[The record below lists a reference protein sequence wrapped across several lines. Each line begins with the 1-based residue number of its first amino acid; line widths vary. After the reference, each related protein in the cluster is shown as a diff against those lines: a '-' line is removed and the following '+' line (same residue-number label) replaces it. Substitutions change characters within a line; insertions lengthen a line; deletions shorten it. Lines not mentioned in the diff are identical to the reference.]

1 LGFTV
6 ISQLLPYI
14 EQDNIYKQIDFTVAA
29 NSPNNAAVTLMP
41 IKTLLCP
48 ADLLDAPA
56 TQGGGN
62 NYFANYGS
70 EPQFFQTKDIANGV
84 FALRDVN
91 GISMVKI
98 FDGTSNTTAFAE
110 LSKGDFNNA
119 VYTKPDWLNAS
130 SVGMPT
136 TADQALTMCHSI
148 DPKNLTYQW
157 LSAGIEWLN
166 DNNTGTAYTHVGL
179 PNSVSCGFPANLR
192 FCVNANSYHTGGVN
206 VCMCDGSVR
215 FVSDTITLATW
226 RAMGTRAGGEVLGN
240 DAY

>member
-1 LGFTV
+1 
-6 ISQLLPYI
+6 
-14 EQDNIYKQIDFTVAA
+14 
-29 NSPNNAAVTLMP
+29 
-41 IKTLLCP
+41 
-48 ADLLDAPA
+48 
-56 TQGGGN
+56 
-62 NYFANYGS
+62 
-70 EPQFFQTKDIANGV
+70 
-84 FALRDVN
+84 
-91 GISMVKI
+91 
-98 FDGTSNTTAFAE
+98 
-110 LSKGDFNNA
+110 
-119 VYTKPDWLNAS
+119 
-130 SVGMPT
+130 VGMPT